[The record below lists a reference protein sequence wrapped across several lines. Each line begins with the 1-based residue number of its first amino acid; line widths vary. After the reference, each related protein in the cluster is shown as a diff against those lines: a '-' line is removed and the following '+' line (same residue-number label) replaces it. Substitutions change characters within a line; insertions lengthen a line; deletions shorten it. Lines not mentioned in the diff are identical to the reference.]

1 MGGKVYQSIRTMNLA
16 PDSYEF
22 QMLYGVRLNVPDE
35 IVRRG
40 LIRKQPAESAESFDL
55 TCGCLLSILERQAA
69 KKPRGGS
76 LTASRINR
84 EFQIVFNLSIPL
96 QRQFGQLPAPE
107 IEREHPA
114 N

>member
-1 MGGKVYQSIRTMNLA
+1 MNLA
-16 PDSYEF
+16 SDSYEF
-22 QMLYGVRLNVPDE
+22 QMLYGVRLNLPDE

-55 TCGCLLSILERQAA
+55 TCGCLLSILERKAA

-96 QRQFGQLPAPE
+96 QRQFGQLSAPE

-114 N
+114 H